1 MNVVIPNFNDNSS
14 IDLAALTPEHL
25 VIAYVD
31 GKPIG
36 FMCCYEGSFWFQTC
50 MEQPPYVDQFDSIYE
65 AIKDFKQD
73 YPKAT
78 FEAYE

>member
-1 MNVVIPNFNDNSS
+1 MNVIIPNFNDSDS

-36 FMCCYEGSFWFQTC
+36 FMCCDDGSFWFQIG
-50 MEQPPYVDQFDSIYE
+50 MEQSQYVDQFDSMYE
-65 AIKDFKQD
+65 AIKDFKQY